1 MSRIELINKLK
12 GLEERKNI
20 LENIYLDISNEYSGD
35 IHLKVDIGG
44 TIYNRKHKGEVVQV
58 GEYLFKEFLN
68 EEISRLENLIK
79 GHLEGLK

>member
-1 MSRIELINKLK
+1 MSRIELINKIK

-20 LENIYLDISNEYSGD
+20 LENINLDLDSGYAGD
-35 IHLKVDIGG
+35 IHLSVDIGG

-68 EEISRLENLIK
+68 WEITRLENLIK
-79 GHLEGLK
+79 DNLEELK